1 MKLRLNPSITFENL
15 QTTLQERLPHCKVEL
30 KKNPIAG
37 FRYIQVYKS
46 AYVGVWIRI
55 FESKEEVALIKT
67 IPSTIARV
75 LAGGVLAWLIASS
88 AQSKLRT
95 EVAEI
100 IKGAFNTS
108 EN

>member
-1 MKLRLNPSITFENL
+1 MKLRLNNSITFEKL
-15 QTTLQERLPHCKVEL
+15 QSTLEQSLPNCKVEL

-55 FESKEEVALIKT
+55 FENKEEVTLIKT
-67 IPSTIARV
+67 IPSTIARA

-88 AQSKLRT
+88 AQNKLRT

-100 IKGAFNTS
+100 IKRDFNTV
-108 EN
+108 EH